1 MVFRPVERQRDFGDG
16 LDYGYLTIYG
26 HYRWGL
32 MFFYAAKV
40 VWFFL
45 QPSSL
50 VLLALAGAWWFQP
63 RHATGER
70 AGQVARR
77 LTGLA
82 LAACLVGWS
91 PVPNWLIYPLEQRF
105 ARADLSGAPVTG
117 IVILGGGEDAPIG
130 YARQTHAL
138 NEAGERISEAVAL
151 ARKLPQARIVFSGGS
166 AALLPG
172 AATEAGVVR
181 GMLTDM
187 GVAPE
192 RITIEDR
199 SRDTWEN
206 ATFTRAMMK
215 PKPGERWLLVTS
227 GWHMPRSIGVF
238 RAAGFTVEAWPVDYR
253 TRGWTDGLTFF
264 HSPADGLRRLDLVAK
279 EYSGMLAY
287 WLKGR
292 TSSLFPGP

>member
-1 MVFRPVERQRDFGDG
+1 
-16 LDYGYLTIYG
+16 
-26 HYRWGL
+26 
-32 MFFYAAKV
+32 MFFYVAKV

-50 VLLALAGAWWFQP
+50 VMLALAGAWWSQRRDPKFE
-63 RHATGER
+63 GGGR
-70 AGQVARR
+70 AARG
-77 LTGLA
+77 LTKLGLG
-82 LAACLVGWS
+82 LCLVALS
-91 PVPNWLIYPLEQRF
+91 PVPNWLIFPLEQRF
-105 ARADLSGAPVTG
+105 ERADLAGLPITG
-117 IVILGGGEDAPIG
+117 IVILGGGEEAPIG
-130 YARQTHAL
+130 FARHTHAL

-172 AATEAGVVR
+172 AATEAGVVAS
-181 GMLTDM
+181 MLSDM

-206 ATFTRAMMK
+206 ATFTKAMIE

-227 GWHMPRSIGVF
+227 AWHMPRSIGVF
-238 RAAGFTVEAWPVDYR
+238 RAAGFMVEAWPVDYR
-253 TRGWTDGLTFF
+253 TAGWRDALTFF
-264 HSPADGLRRLDLVAK
+264 QSPADGLRRLDLVAK
-279 EYSGMLAY
+279 EYSGLLAY

-292 TSSLFPGP
+292 TSSLFPAPECLHGICR